1 MTLSTSHLLYLIF
14 ALGGAA
20 VYLLL
25 PGGKRSIRAA
35 GALFGLAALVALVV
49 VLAVRVLAP
58 DAGSVYFYLFA
69 LIALAAAA
77 RVITHQRPVYSALY
91 FVLVVMA
98 VAALLVL
105 QQAEFLAVALIIIY
119 AGAILVTYVFV
130 MMLADQR
137 GDTVYDRLAREP
149 LWGVLAGF
157 VLLAAVAGRVEALAE
172 LPAPTV
178 ATATTV
184 SDNPAADEPAGL
196 EPETALAEPSN
207 TLAVG
212 QVVMTR
218 FVVVLEIAG
227 VLLLVAMV
235 GAVALSRKH
244 VPSSEPASPQ
254 ALGEV
259 GKKVKPF

>member
-25 PGGKRSIRAA
+25 PGGKPSIRGA
-35 GALFGLAALVALVV
+35 GVLFGLAALVALGV

-69 LIALAAAA
+69 LIALVSAV

-105 QQAEFLAVALIIIY
+105 QGAEFLAVALIIIY

-130 MMLADQR
+130 IMLAHQR

-157 VLLAAVAGRVEALAE
+157 VLLAAIAGKVDTLAE
-172 LPAPTV
+172 LPRATSANATV
-178 ATATTV
+178 VA
-184 SDNPAADEPAGL
+184 DNLVGDEPA
-196 EPETALAEPSN
+196 ESEFDATSAEPSN

-218 FVVVLEIAG
+218 FVVALEIAG

-244 VPSSEPASPQ
+244 VPSSETAPRQP
-254 ALGEV
+254 LGEV